1 MISAILGL
9 EDIRRPLPKTQP
21 KIGNKQEDMVT
32 KPTYKNILATIGNTP
47 VVELQRMSPKAE
59 VRIFAKLEGQN
70 PTGSLKDRI
79 ALKMI
84 EQAEQDGEISSAR
97 TILEPSSGNTGI
109 SLALVARIKSYK
121 VAVVMPDNVSV
132 ERAQLL
138 NAYGA
143 EIISSDGSRG
153 TNGSIEVAKDLVEKH
168 PHDYL
173 MLYQYGNLGNPGAH
187 YETTGQEIVETVPEV
202 DVFVAGLGTGG
213 TLMGVGRRLR
223 EHNPKVKI
231 VAVAPEPDDFIS
243 GLRSLEE
250 GFIPP
255 ILDIN
260 MLDSRMLVGS
270 FDAFRTTKELLHQE
284 GIFAGISSGS
294 VVHGAVRQAERMDRG
309 TIVCLLADG
318 GWKYLSTSLWTKD
331 YEELAKEAKGK
342 IWW

>member
-1 MISAILGL
+1 M
-9 EDIRRPLPKTQP
+9 
-21 KIGNKQEDMVT
+21 
-32 KPTYKNILATIGNTP
+32 
-47 VVELQRMSPKAE
+47 
-59 VRIFAKLEGQN
+59 
-70 PTGSLKDRI
+70 
-79 ALKMI
+79 
-84 EQAEQDGEISSAR
+84 
-97 TILEPSSGNTGI
+97 
-109 SLALVARIKSYK
+109 
-121 VAVVMPDNVSV
+121 
-132 ERAQLL
+132 
-138 NAYGA
+138 
-143 EIISSDGSRG
+143 
-153 TNGSIEVAKDLVEKH
+153 VEKN

-173 MLYQYGNLGNPGAH
+173 MLYQYGNQGNPRAH
-187 YETTGQEIVETVPEV
+187 YETTGQEIVKSLPEV
-202 DVFVAGLGTGG
+202 DMFVAGLGTGG

-223 EHNPKVKI
+223 EHNPQVKI

-260 MLDSRMLVGS
+260 MLDSRMLVSS

-294 VVHGAVRQAERMDRG
+294 VVYGAVRQAERMDRG

-331 YEELAKEAKGK
+331 YEELAKKAKGK